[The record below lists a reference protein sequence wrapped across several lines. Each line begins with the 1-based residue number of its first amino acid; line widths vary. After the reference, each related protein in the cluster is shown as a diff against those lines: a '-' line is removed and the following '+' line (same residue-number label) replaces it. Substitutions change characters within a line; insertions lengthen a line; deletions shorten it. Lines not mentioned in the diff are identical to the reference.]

1 MTYALVLMF
10 CIADAGRCLAVND
23 AWNPLGYATMAACE
37 ARRMELTLVI
47 RATVRPVHM
56 VSRCELLGRAV

>member
-10 CIADAGRCLAVND
+10 CLASDGRCLAVND
-23 AWNPLGYATMAACE
+23 AWNPGGYATLEACE
-37 ARRMELTLVI
+37 ARRLELTLVI
-47 RATVRPVHM
+47 RATARPVHM